1 MWLYVAL
8 PYLQIE
14 RMQVL
19 QPELQSQAAVL
30 YVEQQQTV
38 VQLNKVAQQHGVRV
52 GMNLADAWTLIDK
65 LQPYTYRESQQ
76 RALLHQ
82 LASDLYHAFAVI
94 SLDPPLGLW
103 LDTKPMQKLYPKLQ
117 HSLSQLELQ
126 LQPWQVSYSLGAAK
140 TPLLAKM
147 LAQSGMQQSPDIPV
161 TYLPC
166 TPELQKKLSR
176 MGIQTLGALQAIP
189 RAIAGRRLGHELV
202 QLLARIQG
210 EQQEPLR
217 YFRPPEWFTQRLP
230 LLAEATSWQALSFP
244 LKRLLQELEHFLESR
259 QQQTRQ
265 LLLSFYHRD
274 DSVSKLEVGLAHGGY
289 QAEALLR
296 LCQLKMESTKFLAP
310 VLEIGLQAKQ
320 LQVRQQESRD
330 LLQGPSQASKSLAQL
345 LNELQ
350 LRLGRQQLFGLQT
363 APEAFPDLSWQAA
376 PAGSQLGVTKLIQ
389 RPPWLLEQPC
399 PIDIRH
405 WHLTRGPERFA
416 PPWWLMSSGKATSSG
431 ATRDYWQALHQDGR
445 NGWLFYDYRQQHWY
459 LQGWFN

>member
-8 PYLQIE
+8 PHLQLE

-19 QPELQSQAAVL
+19 HPDLQGQPAVL
-30 YVEQQQTV
+30 YTEQQQMV
-38 VQLNKVAQQHGVRV
+38 VQFNQTAQRQGIRV
-52 GMNLADAWTLIDK
+52 GMNLADAWTLTEN
-65 LQPYTYRESQQ
+65 LQPYLYRESQQ
-76 RALLHQ
+76 RALLQH

-103 LDTKPMQKLYPKLQ
+103 LDTKPMQKLYPQLQ
-117 HSLSQLELQ
+117 HSLTQLELQ
-126 LQPWQVSYSLGAAK
+126 LQPWQVSYTLGAAK

-161 TYLPC
+161 DYLPC
-166 TPELQKKLSR
+166 SPELQKKLRR

-189 RAIAGRRLGHELV
+189 RALAGRRLGHELV

-210 EQQEPLR
+210 EQPESLR

-274 DSVSKLEVGLAHGGY
+274 GSVSKLQVGLAHGGY

-296 LCQLKMESTKFLAP
+296 LCQLKMESTQFLAP
-310 VLEIGLQAKQ
+310 VLDIGLQAKQ
-320 LQVRQQESRD
+320 LQGRQHESRD
-330 LLQGPSQASKSLAQL
+330 LLQGASQAQKSLAQL

-350 LRLGRQQLFGLQT
+350 LRLGRQQVFGLQT
-363 APEAFPDLSWQAA
+363 AAEAFPDLSWQLA
-376 PAGSQLGVTKLIQ
+376 PAGAELGRTELIK

-399 PIDIRH
+399 PVDIRQ
-405 WHLTRGPERFA
+405 WQLTRGPERFA
-416 PPWWLMSSGKATSSG
+416 TPWWLRTYGG